1 MESLKLKFFREMLP
15 FGRKAYL
22 LCKYVFIFVINLEI
36 NLYWAYAKRIYSSP
50 GMVREIFSLLFRAAF
65 HRYFIRLALVKGLRV
80 KALPHKDIKLVKN
93 EIFFLKSSINFEH
106 YWPIRLHFHL

>member
-36 NLYWAYAKRIYSSP
+36 NLYWEYAKRIYSSP
-50 GMVREIFSLLFRAAF
+50 GMVRQTSLFYSMTAFR
-65 HRYFIRLALVKGLRV
+65 RYFIRLALVKGLRV

-93 EIFFLKSSINFEH
+93 EIFFS
-106 YWPIRLHFHL
+106 